1 MPTSTACFDDDE
13 QQSWQR
19 LDSKSTS
26 ILRTTY
32 LAVEIGMPDD
42 VMPADLSAL
51 LRLSEV
57 DAILKGLQID
67 CQRRVGLLVIV
78 LIHFDLPR
86 CMCWGSI
93 QLLLNAFQG

>member
-1 MPTSTACFDDDE
+1 MPTSSACFDYDE

-32 LAVEIGMPDD
+32 LTVEIGMPND
-42 VMPADLSAL
+42 VMADLAAL

-67 CQRRVGLLVIV
+67 CQRRVGPLVIV

-93 QLLLNAFQG
+93 QLLLSGFQG